1 MFTCIS
7 SYTVIIIIAAIF
19 SIMLPYLPCT
29 THTIHA
35 HKRAHGPTERN
46 GWVGGRG
53 GGQKK
58 EDRIWNKT
66 GFEIISCCTVCRAK
80 SLTQFW
86 RHRCVL
92 TPSLPQSVKFPGW
105 KMHGRACKECIFWS
119 CNTSASNAVHFD
131 ENPFTC
137 QVKRRQK
144 GSRVS
149 NFALLLVIFKWHHGS
164 EGVKKTTPP
173 PPPPQQSWQGRG

>member
-1 MFTCIS
+1 M
-7 SYTVIIIIAAIF
+7 
-19 SIMLPYLPCT
+19 
-29 THTIHA
+29 
-35 HKRAHGPTERN
+35 PTN
-46 GWVGGRG
+46 VHMGQQNVMG
-53 GGQKK
+53 GGGGGGKRK
-58 EDRIWNKT
+58 KT

-105 KMHGRACKECIFWS
+105 KMHGRACKECIFQS
-119 CNTSASNAVHFD
+119 YSTSASNAVHFD
-131 ENPFTC
+131 ENPFTY

-149 NFALLLVIFKWHHGS
+149 NFALLLVVFKWHHGS

-173 PPPPQQSWQGRG
+173 PPPPQQPKKPQLHPNISSGSHFTNLHTCILQALEQLML